1 MPFKDFDLDRPEVST
16 LVARQGDLE
25 VHLTTWQDLPEL
37 DALRKANR
45 DWLAE
50 WTVRSVAKRNTG
62 SLTFAVKRGGRAVGE
77 LVLWNTDR
85 EHTLV
90 SPSLSYWVDQAHAR
104 QGIMG
109 FAVRAVLHHAT
120 TTLRLEQVLV
130 PIALENEASLA
141 LAESLQLRRMGEAK
155 YDAAH
160 AKHMVYAAERN
171 NDANL

>member
-1 MPFKDFDLDRPEVST
+1 MPFKDFDLGRPEVST

-37 DALRKANR
+37 DALREANH

-62 SLTFAVKRGGRAVGE
+62 SLTFAVKRGGGAVGE

-85 EHTLV
+85 AHTLV
-90 SPSLSYWVDQAHAR
+90 PPSLSYWIDQGHTR
-104 QGIMG
+104 RGIMK
-109 FAVRAVLHHAT
+109 FAVQAVLDHAMNKLNLT
-120 TTLRLEQVLV
+120 QVLV

-141 LAESLQLRRMGEAK
+141 LAESLHLRRMGETK

-160 AKHMVYAAERN
+160 AKHAVYAAERSKN
-171 NDANL
+171 ADL